1 MKNGGMKGKGY
12 VDDGIDDNNDDDD
25 DINDK
30 GENPAAKL
38 KAQINK
44 VNIVTT
50 EETSAVDHYW

>member
-1 MKNGGMKGKGY
+1 MEGWKEKRY

-50 EETSAVDHYW
+50 V